1 MKWLVIGTEEVFVC
15 LRRSPTQTPAFLAA
29 NRRNAQKCTGPRTPA
44 GKARSALNALKHGQ
58 YAHRLSAR
66 LGAAGYRGGAA
77 LYARSLADIKR
88 TFRPSGPTEYRRAE
102 RMANEVYALARRAG
116 VVGTKPE
123 CALFSRACAPRLMS
137 LVPIRILDPW
147 NRVGLV
153 FWVQRKGFWN
163 LPKLLSAVFGTA
175 AVEEPPLRRALEGR
189 VRRRVFR
196 MRRASWWERQKYGLD
211 RKDCSAAK
219 PKRQREPAPM
229 TESDRLRVKLQEILV
244 RANPNAAFEKPVTRT
259 SSNGKWEM

>member
-1 MKWLVIGTEEVFVC
+1 VC
-15 LRRSPTQTPAFLAA
+15 LRRSPTATPAFLAA

-44 GKARSALNALKHGQ
+44 GKARSSLNALKHGR
-58 YAHRLSAR
+58 YARRLPAR
-66 LGAAGYRGGAA
+66 LAAAGYRGGAA

-88 TFRPSGPTEYRRAE
+88 TFRPANVSEHRRAE
-102 RMANEVYALARRAG
+102 CMANQVYALARRAG

-123 CALFSRACAPRLMS
+123 CALFSRACAPRFLS

-175 AVEEPPLRRALEGR
+175 PVEEPPLRRALEGR
-189 VRRRVFR
+189 VRRRVFH
-196 MRRASWWERQKYGLD
+196 MRRASWWERQKYGLSG
-211 RKDCSAAK
+211 KECCAAK
-219 PKRQREPAPM
+219 PKPKSERAPI
-229 TESDRLRVKLQEILV
+229 TESDKLREMVREMRT
-244 RANPNAAFEKPVTRT
+244 RANPNATFEKPM
-259 SSNGKWEM
+259 S